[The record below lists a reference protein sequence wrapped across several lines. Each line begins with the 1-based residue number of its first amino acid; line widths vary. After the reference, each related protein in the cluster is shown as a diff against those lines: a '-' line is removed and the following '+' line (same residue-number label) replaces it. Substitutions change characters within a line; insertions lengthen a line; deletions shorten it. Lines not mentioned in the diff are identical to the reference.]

1 MTMRRRELL
10 QLTAGAL
17 AASAVGGSRAFA
29 QQYPSQ
35 DLHFICG
42 FPAGSG
48 ADAIVRFYAEKL
60 KPIIGKNIIVEN
72 RPGAG
77 ANIAIEYV
85 AKAKPDGLTILVHGG
100 SGFAANMHLYKKP
113 PVQSVNAFQTFA
125 TINKQA
131 FMMVVDANKP
141 WKTVADVTA

>member
-1 MTMRRRELL
+1 MFKNGYLVA
-10 QLTAGAL
+10 TAAVFACAFSGAV
-17 AASAVGGSRAFA
+17 AA
-29 QQYPSQ
+29 QQYPSG

-60 KPIIGKNIIVEN
+60 KPITGRNIIVEN

-100 SGFAANMHLYKKP
+100 SGFAANMHLYKEAAGAERWRVP
-113 PVQSVNAFQTFA
+113 DICNYQQASVHDGGGRQ
-125 TINKQA
+125 QA
-131 FMMVVDANKP
+131 VEDGS
-141 WKTVADVTA
+141 